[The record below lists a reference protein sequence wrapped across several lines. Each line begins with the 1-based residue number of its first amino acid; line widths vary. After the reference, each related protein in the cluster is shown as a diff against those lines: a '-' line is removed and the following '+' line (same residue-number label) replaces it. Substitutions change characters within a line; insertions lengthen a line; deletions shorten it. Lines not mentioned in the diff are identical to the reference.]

1 MVTNHMAAPV
11 LSTKHFKVSKLL
23 GEQIRFLSPGEMIPT
38 VAELKEQYEA
48 SQATITQALE
58 RLRQQG
64 IIERPAGKKRLV
76 VARIGA
82 RPDFRVTLI
91 RPLWSSPDYDSI
103 TNHIYELGLK
113 ENFGFGVHIYSSIND
128 LNLEHALQN
137 SDAGIVLGD
146 LQMGADQ
153 VKAFNGSRKPV
164 VFLRDKPAKV
174 QRDSVWV
181 DDVAVGRLAT
191 QHLQKLGHSRILV
204 MLSEPS
210 NPSSTARMQ
219 GWKQAMEK
227 RGTAKFEQLIS
238 DCSVPSGTDSLTGS
252 YHRFGAWLDSR
263 KGSFTAVFCTAWTG
277 ALAVLR
283 TLRERNIRV
292 PEDVSVITFASELPL
307 CDFTAP
313 ALTAM
318 EMDVERYTREAMR
331 LVTKH
336 LRGTEYPVKPENI
349 RLTPTLVQ
357 RGSTGPA
364 RR

>member
-1 MVTNHMAAPV
+1 MAAPV

-38 VAELKEQYEA
+38 VAELKEQYGA
-48 SQATITQALE
+48 SQATITQALD

-64 IIERPAGKKRLV
+64 LIEKPAGKKRLV

-103 TNHIYELGLK
+103 TNHIYEMGLR

-146 LQMGADQ
+146 LQMSADQ
-153 VKAFNGSRKPV
+153 VKAFNGSRKPI
-164 VFLRDKPAKV
+164 VFLRDRPAKV
-174 QRDSVWV
+174 TRDSVWV
-181 DDVAVGRLAT
+181 DDMAVGRIGT

-204 MLSEPS
+204 MLSEPP

-219 GWKQAMEK
+219 GWKLALEK
-227 RGTAKFEQLIS
+227 KNVTKFDHLIA
-238 DCSVPSGTDSLTGS
+238 DCSVTPGKDALTGS
-252 YHRFGAWLDSR
+252 YERFGAWLDSQNR
-263 KGSFTAVFCTAWTG
+263 NFTAVFCVAWTG

-283 TLRERNIRV
+283 VFRERGIRV
-292 PEDVSVITFASELPL
+292 PEDVSVITFASEQPL

-313 ALTAM
+313 PLTTV
-318 EMDVERYTREAMR
+318 EMDVERYTREAVR
-331 LVTKH
+331 LVTKS
-336 LRGTEYPVKPENI
+336 LRDPDAAAKPESL
-349 RLTPTLVQ
+349 RLTPALVE
-357 RGSTGPA
+357 RSSTAKA